1 MKARKNPFAIDRI
14 EALLHFEPEWCGT
27 NWQGLLD
34 RWRKLDY
41 RAAIVGPHGS
51 GKSTLLRT
59 LETQL
64 SSDTTVHQ
72 WFLNDRKP
80 ELDPQEWQRLEST
93 AEKNTVILLD
103 GAEQLSRRS
112 WQRFQKTIDESSAPL
127 RALVTQHRASRFRW
141 PTLLSTRPTP
151 ALLTHLIGKL
161 APDFR
166 QTLTDS
172 QIASLF
178 TRHRG
183 NLREALWQCYDLC
196 SANDHPPADSLL
208 NDQFQRSQSNADIV
222 TPITTPAVRT
232 QIQ

>member
-1 MKARKNPFAIDRI
+1 MKARENPFAIDRI
-14 EALLHFEPEWCGT
+14 EALLNFEPEWCGSD
-27 NWQGLLD
+27 WPDLLD
-34 RWRKLDY
+34 RWRQLDY

-64 SSDTTVHQ
+64 SSETTVHHL
-72 WFLNDRKP
+72 FLNDSKP
-80 ELDPQEWQRLEST
+80 DLDPQEWQRLEST

-103 GAEQLSRRS
+103 GAEQLNRRA
-112 WQRFQKTIDESSAPL
+112 WRRFHTTIIRSTASI

-151 ALLTHLIGKL
+151 ALLCHLIEKT
-161 APDFR
+161 APDFH

-172 QIASLF
+172 QIDSLF

-183 NLREALWQCYDLC
+183 NLREALWQCYDQC
-196 SANDHPPADSLL
+196 SANDHPLADSRLS
-208 NDQFQRSQSNADIV
+208 DHCQRSQFTADIV
-222 TPITTPAVRT
+222 APITAPAVLT